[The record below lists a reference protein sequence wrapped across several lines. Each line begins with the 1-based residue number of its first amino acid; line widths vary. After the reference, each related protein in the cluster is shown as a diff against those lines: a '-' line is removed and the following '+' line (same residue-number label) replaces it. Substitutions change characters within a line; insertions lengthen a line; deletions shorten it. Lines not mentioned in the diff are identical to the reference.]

1 MVKRIAE
8 SIQMFSILLSRPLYP
23 GQMTIILTKPTKA
36 KDVLNLHTLLGF
48 KYSYTV
54 QANKTM
60 HLISFLMIKDD
71 KR

>member
-8 SIQMFSILLSRPLYP
+8 SIQMFSILLSQPLYP
-23 GQMTIILTKPTKA
+23 GRMTILLTKPTKE
-36 KDVLNLHTLLGF
+36 VLNLHTLSGF
-48 KYSYTV
+48 MYSYTV